1 MTRAGIG
8 ISTAL
13 DPEAAGRRASE
24 EALEEAGL
32 ERAAGALL
40 LATAAHGAAL
50 ERAVA
55 VAAESLGTD
64 AVVGGAVEGL
74 LAGGRFV
81 EGNPG
86 IALLALGGGAGG
98 PSVEGLLLR
107 DLVGAEEQAGE
118 EILSHVG
125 AAPTAGDLLVLFAD
139 SHALLAQPLLASV
152 EAALAPALVVGL
164 GASPIPGAG
173 PLVWG
178 QGEVAGAALAALF
191 VRGAGP
197 AWAGIGHACRPVSGE
212 LRVTR
217 ARGNWVLGLKG
228 RPALDVYLEI
238 AGESGAN
245 ECAAD
250 GQDMLAALAIEGG
263 PGG

>member
-1 MTRAGIG
+1 MARAGIG
-8 ISTAL
+8 ISTKL
-13 DPEAAGRRASE
+13 DPEAAGRLASE

-40 LATAAHGAAL
+40 LATAAHGGAL

-64 AVVGGAVEGL
+64 TVVGGTVEGL
-74 LAGGRFV
+74 LAGDRFV

-86 IALLALGGGAGG
+86 IALLALAGG

-125 AAPTAGDLLVLFAD
+125 APPAAGDLLVLFAD

-178 QGEVAGAALAALF
+178 QGEVAGAALAAL
-191 VRGAGP
+191 
-197 AWAGIGHACRPVSGE
+197 
-212 LRVTR
+212 
-217 ARGNWVLGLKG
+217 
-228 RPALDVYLEI
+228 
-238 AGESGAN
+238 
-245 ECAAD
+245 
-250 GQDMLAALAIEGG
+250 
-263 PGG
+263 